1 MILVSLVLDITYHG
15 NHGWRTVD
23 ILGGSESWGP
33 KKSRYSRNCK
43 SLPFFYFLPFE
54 KGRLPFIHP
63 VGWLVGRSVGWS
75 ASPLIF
81 SNIYIRAGP

>member
-33 KKSRYSRNCK
+33 KKATKVEIFVVFEVFAFCGWRTKTDFNGK
-43 SLPFFYFLPFE
+43 VGPFHHFA
-54 KGRLPFIHP
+54 RLWFPEE
-63 VGWLVGRSVGWS
+63 
-75 ASPLIF
+75 
-81 SNIYIRAGP
+81 

>member
-1 MILVSLVLDITYHG
+1 MILVFDLVLDITYHG

-43 SLPFFYFLPFE
+43 SLPFFYFLNFE
-54 KGRLPFIHP
+54 KGRLLYIHP
-63 VGWLVGRSVGWS
+63 VGWLVGRSVDVT
-75 ASPLIF
+75 INF
-81 SNIYIRAGP
+81 SFNI